1 MNKKIV
7 FFDIDGTLL
16 DESTG
21 TIPESCKKAL
31 KLAQDNGHILIVNT
45 GRPVSTID
53 TNITKIHFD
62 GYICG
67 CGTYIKYQKKTILH
81 ATLSEKIRKEVIKQV
96 FKCNVQAVLEG
107 VEGAF
112 FSKNITDPYILKI
125 KQTYNEQ
132 NSPTSEYG
140 IHDVVEFDKMAVWYD
155 ETSDIKS
162 FKSFLSQ
169 YFEIIQRDTNFIE
182 IVPIN
187 YSKATGIQYL
197 IDYLGMDITQTIS
210 IGDSTNDLSML
221 EYTQESVAMGNSN
234 PILFDKVTYITTDVD
249 KDGIYNALKH
259 YQII

>member
-16 DESTG
+16 DEHTG
-21 TIPESCKKAL
+21 TIPESCKKAIE
-31 KLAQDNGHILIVNT
+31 LAQNNGHILIINT

-53 TNITKIHFD
+53 TNITKINFD

-67 CGTYIKYQKKTILH
+67 CGTYIKYKDKTIMH
-81 ATLSEKIRKEVIKQV
+81 ATLDENIRKEVIEQI

-107 VEGAF
+107 EKGAF
-112 FSKNITDPYILKI
+112 FSTNITDPYILKF
-125 KQTYNEQ
+125 KATYNEQ
-132 NSPTSEYG
+132 NLPTGEYDKNS
-140 IHDVVEFDKMAVWYD
+140 IIEFDKMAVWYD
-155 ETSDIKS
+155 DHSDIETFRK
-162 FKSFLSQ
+162 FLSQ
-169 YFEIIQRDTNFIE
+169 YFDIIQIDTNFIE
-182 IVPIN
+182 VVPLH

-197 IDYLGMDITQTIS
+197 IDYLGMDISQTIS

-234 PILFDKVTYITTDVD
+234 PILFDKVTYITTDID

-259 YQII
+259 FKMI